1 MHLFELA
8 PLALLVQ
15 VALVA
20 LGISYVITG
29 SVIGYWARVVWYGL
43 TFWIPGLRLETLA
56 FCPSCNAWWGG
67 LVTALLT
74 GSSIWTSVQCAFVA
88 CVAAAIVQRFCG
100 LAKQDDDTIRGI
112 FRRSSNGDEG

>member
-1 MHLFELA
+1 MNLFELA
-8 PLALLVQ
+8 PLTTLVP

-29 SVIGYWARVVWYGL
+29 SVIGYWARVVWFAL
-43 TFWIPGLRLETLA
+43 TFWLPGNLETLA

-74 GSSIWTSVQCAFVA
+74 GSSIWVALQCAFVS
-88 CVAAAIVQRFCG
+88 CVTAAVVQQSWH

-112 FRRSSNGDEG
+112 FGVEDPHGQS